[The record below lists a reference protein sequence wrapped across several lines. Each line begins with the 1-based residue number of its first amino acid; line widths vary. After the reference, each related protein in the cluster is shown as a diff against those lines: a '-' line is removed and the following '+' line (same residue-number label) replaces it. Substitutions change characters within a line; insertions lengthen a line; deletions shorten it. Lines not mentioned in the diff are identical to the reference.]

1 MDQLQVKAQ
10 GSPSPETP
18 RVSVADAAPASEAL
32 RAVLETYARAL
43 EAPFALHLPPQHH
56 RAPQPAVAVHVH
68 CHAMPRRPSLFGVW
82 PRVPIIHLPFA
93 FGYPLPAS
101 VTSGFAPRPG
111 LRRGRILADAEGQA
125 MVEVVGAN
133 LYVLWDLPAQ
143 GDLAPL
149 LLRRCLD
156 LGLATCAALGRLS
169 TLPPPARAGALA
181 ALARET
187 AEAEAAWQARRRDEG
202 RLRFQA
208 ACSHRLQDEARR
220 LEREIDEAEH
230 ALEEYGRRITTE
242 TRALAERQRRLRAL
256 QGLPPEPAST
266 LREFDRIR
274 DLPEVRQVDVADGGI
289 ALITH
294 PLEAECDGRRYRL
307 GAFRVEILFEGEVRI
322 TNLTDPRGLYD
333 HPHVRQ
339 ARPCLGNIREGVA
352 KLIGEFEFAA
362 AAQVLVDFL
371 QTANPQD
378 WRIPVFYWPQVD
390 A

>member
-1 MDQLQVKAQ
+1 MDQLQVKPQA
-10 GSPSPETP
+10 SPSLETP
-18 RVSVADAAPASEAL
+18 RVSVADAAPASEPL

-43 EAPFALHLPPQHH
+43 EAPFALHLPPQNH
-56 RAPQPAVAVHVH
+56 RAPQPAVAVHVL
-68 CHAMPRRPSLFGVW
+68 CHAMPRRPLLFGVW
-82 PRVPIIHLPFA
+82 PRVPSIRLPFA

-101 VTSGFAPRPG
+101 RTSGFAPRRG
-111 LRRGRILADAEGQA
+111 FWRGRILADAEGQA
-125 MVEVVGAN
+125 MVEVMGAN

-156 LGLATCAALGRLS
+156 LGLGACAELGRLS
-169 TLPPPARAGALA
+169 PLPGAARAGALA

-208 ACSHRLQDEARR
+208 ACGDHLLDEARR
-220 LEREIDEAEH
+220 LEREIDEGERT
-230 ALEEYGRRITTE
+230 LEEYGRRITAE
-242 TRALAERQRRLRAL
+242 TRAAAERHRRLRTL
-256 QGLPPEPAST
+256 RGLAPEPAGT
-266 LREFDRIR
+266 LGEFDRIR

-289 ALITH
+289 ALITR
-294 PLEAECDGRRYRL
+294 PLEAECEGHRYRL
-307 GAFRVEILFEGEVRI
+307 GAFRVEIRFEGEVRI

-371 QTANPQD
+371 KTVNPQD
-378 WRIPVFYWPQVD
+378 WRIPVFYWPRAD

>member
-1 MDQLQVKAQ
+1 MDQLLAKPQ

-18 RVSVADAAPASEAL
+18 RVSVADAAPVSERL
-32 RAVLETYARAL
+32 RGVLEAYARAL

-56 RAPQPAVAVHVH
+56 RAPQPALALHVH
-68 CHAMPRRPSLFGVW
+68 CYAMPRRPFLFGVW
-82 PRVPIIHLPFA
+82 PRVPIVRLPLA

-101 VTSGFAPRPG
+101 GASGFAPRQG
-111 LRRGRILADAEGQA
+111 FWRGRVLADAEGQA
-125 MVEVVGAN
+125 MVEVTGAN
-133 LYVLWDLPAQ
+133 VYVLWDLPAQ

-156 LGLATCAALGRLS
+156 LGLAACPALARLS
-169 TLPPPARAGALA
+169 PLPAAAQAGALA

-187 AEAEAAWQARRRDEG
+187 AETEAAWQARRREEG

-208 ACSHRLQDEARR
+208 ACSDRLLDEARR
-220 LEREIDEAEH
+220 LEREIDDAERT
-230 ALEEYGRRITTE
+230 LEECGRRITAE
-242 TRALAERQRRLRAL
+242 TRALAERHRRLRTL
-256 QGLPPEPAST
+256 RGLAPEPAGT

-289 ALITH
+289 ALITR
-294 PLEAECDGRRYRL
+294 PLEARCDGHRYRL
-307 GAFRVEILFEGEVRI
+307 GAFRVDILFEGEVRI

-339 ARPCLGNIREGVA
+339 ARPCLGNVREGVA

-371 QTANPQD
+371 KTVNPQD
-378 WRIPVFYWPQVD
+378 WRIPVFYWPRAD